1 MKKDKKDHPTSS
13 EIAHDLVEKAK
24 EELIIQEEKRLKKQA
39 RGFTDFIREQG
50 VVGLAVG
57 LAIGTA
63 STLFVKSIVD
73 GMITPVVGWLLP
85 GGTDLNNMYYCLDT
99 GANGECI
106 NRLNYGAVI
115 SSFISF
121 IAVAAV
127 IYFVVK
133 GLKLD
138 KLDKKKETK

>member
-1 MKKDKKDHPTSS
+1 MAKDKQDKQTSS
-13 EIAHDLVEKAK
+13 DIAHDLVEKTKK
-24 EELIIQEEKRLKKQA
+24 ELKAQEEKRLKKQA
-39 RGFTDFIREQG
+39 KGFMDFIREQG

-63 STLFVKSIVD
+63 STVFVKSIVD
-73 GMITPVVGWLLP
+73 GIITPIIGWVLP
-85 GGTDLNNMYYCLDT
+85 GGTDLGSMYFCLDT
-99 GANGECI
+99 GADGLCI
-106 NRLNYGAVI
+106 NRLNYGAVL

-133 GLKLD
+133 GLNLD
-138 KLDKKKETK
+138 KLDKKKDS